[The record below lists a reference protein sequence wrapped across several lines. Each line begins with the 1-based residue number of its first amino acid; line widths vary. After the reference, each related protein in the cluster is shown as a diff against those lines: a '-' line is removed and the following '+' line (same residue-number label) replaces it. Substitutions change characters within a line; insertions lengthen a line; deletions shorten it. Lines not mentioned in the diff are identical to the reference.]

1 MTNPKNSTEP
11 AVVVVA
17 EDSPMQALNLKELLT
32 RAGMQVLWAQN
43 GLECL
48 KLVDHANPDLIL
60 LDLEMPE
67 MNGLQTC
74 QELKKNPDTA
84 TIPIIIFTRHDDPE
98 FALLGY
104 QTGAVDYIPKDAFAN
119 AVLLETLAQLGFISN
134 NHTGGE
140 DEANGE
146 D

>member
-1 MTNPKNSTEP
+1 MNQNSRSAATII
-11 AVVVVA
+11 VA
-17 EDSPMQALNLKELLT
+17 EDSPMQALNLRELLT
-32 RAGMQVLWAQN
+32 QAGLNVFWARN

-48 KLVDHANPDLIL
+48 KLVDETDPSLIL

-74 QELKKNPDTA
+74 QELKSKPETA
-84 TIPIIIFTRHDDPE
+84 KIPIIMFTRHDDPE

-119 AVLLETLAQLGFISN
+119 AVLLETLEQLGLISGKN
-134 NHTGGE
+134 GLQGS
-140 DEANGE
+140 DEKAA
-146 D
+146 

>member
-1 MTNPKNSTEP
+1 MTNLKNSTEP

-32 RAGMQVLWAQN
+32 EAGMRVLWAQN
-43 GLECL
+43 GVECL
-48 KLVDHANPDLIL
+48 KLVDHARPDLIL

-74 QELKKNPDTA
+74 QELKSNLDTA
-84 TIPIIIFTRHDDPE
+84 NIPIIIFTRHDDPE

-134 NHTGGE
+134 NHAGKADDGLGE
-140 DEANGE
+140 A
-146 D
+146 